1 MLTTSRY
8 NQNKQSMK
16 DMINKKNKEE
26 NCEISDNEVCY
37 DNKENVLSNNTI
49 LKKSDLKSRSPI
61 DVSFE

>member
-8 NQNKQSMK
+8 NHNKQSMK

-26 NCEISDNEVCY
+26 ICEISDNEVCY

>member
-8 NQNKQSMK
+8 NHNKQSMK